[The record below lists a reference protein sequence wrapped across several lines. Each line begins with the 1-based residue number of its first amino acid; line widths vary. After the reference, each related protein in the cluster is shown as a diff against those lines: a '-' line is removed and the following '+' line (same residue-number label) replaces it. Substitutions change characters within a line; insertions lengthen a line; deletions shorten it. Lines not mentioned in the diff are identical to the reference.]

1 MNMSAIILNN
11 IGRIKMP
18 HFYTY
23 DDEFLLKVITIN
35 KDFLKLKEDNM
46 SSNSSKDFDIL
57 GLGEV
62 LLRLSPSNHERI
74 LNGETFEKR
83 AGGSE
88 LNVVSG
94 ASLLGLR
101 TGIITKLPYNE
112 IGKYVKNRIRF
123 TGVSDD
129 YIIYDQSRQARLGI
143 YYYEGGAAPRK
154 SVVVYDRGNS
164 SFSTLNVNEID
175 PSAFKKTKVFHVSGI
190 TMALNLNIREEVK
203 HLIREFKA
211 NGAMISFDVNFRA
224 NLWTE
229 AEAKEAITE
238 ILPYIDFLFISE
250 ETCRKMFGKTG
261 TMEEIMRGFSKEY
274 GCKMVASTQRT
285 VLSPTKHTWNST
297 IYSKESDSFYR
308 EDPYEEIE
316 VVDRIGSGDAYLAGV
331 LFGYIKFNDFQKAIE
346 FGNAMAAI
354 KNTVSGDLPV
364 SDFQEIT
371 RVINDRKTHNTS
383 EMVR

>member
-1 MNMSAIILNN
+1 M
-11 IGRIKMP
+11 
-18 HFYTY
+18 T
-23 DDEFLLKVITIN
+23 D
-35 KDFLKLKEDNM
+35 
-46 SSNSSKDFDIL
+46 SSNKEFDIL

-62 LLRLSPSNHERI
+62 LLRLSPSNKERI

-129 YIIYDQSRQARLGI
+129 YIIYDQSKEARLGI

-164 SFSTLNVNEID
+164 SFTTLKTSEID
-175 PSAFKKTKVFHVSGI
+175 ESAYAKTKVFHVSGI
-190 TMALNLNIREEVK
+190 TIALSKAIRDEVK
-203 HLIREFKA
+203 ELMKKFKE

-224 NLWTE
+224 SLWTE
-229 AEAKEAITE
+229 AEAKVIISE
-238 ILPYIDFLFISE
+238 ILPLIDFLFISE
-250 ETCRKMFGKTG
+250 ETFRKMFGKTG
-261 TMEEIMRGFSKEY
+261 TLEEIMKAFSEEY
-274 GCKMVASTQRT
+274 GCKMIASTQRT
-285 VLSPTKHTWNST
+285 VISPTRHTWNSV
-297 IYSKESDSFYR
+297 IYSKV
-308 EDPYEEIE
+308 EDKFFKEEPYEEIE
-316 VVDRIGSGDAYLAGV
+316 VIDRIGSGDAYLSGV
-331 LFGYIKFNDFQKAIE
+331 LFGYIKYNDFQKALE

-364 SDFQEIT
+364 SDFQEIS

>member
-1 MNMSAIILNN
+1 MS
-11 IGRIKMP
+11 G
-18 HFYTY
+18 
-23 DDEFLLKVITIN
+23 
-35 KDFLKLKEDNM
+35 
-46 SSNSSKDFDIL
+46 NSSKEFDIL

-62 LLRLSPSNHERI
+62 LLRLSPNNHERI

-164 SFSTLNVNEID
+164 SFSTLNINEID

-190 TMALNLNIREEVK
+190 TMALNLNIRDEVK
-203 HLIREFKA
+203 HLIKEFKE

-261 TMEEIMRGFSKEY
+261 TMEEIMRSFPKEY

-297 IYSKESDSFYR
+297 IYSAVNDTFYR

-316 VVDRIGSGDAYLAGV
+316 VVDRIGSGDAYVAGV
-331 LFGYIKFNDFQKAIE
+331 LFGYIKFNDFQKALE
-346 FGNAMAAI
+346 FGNAMSAI

>member
-1 MNMSAIILNN
+1 M
-11 IGRIKMP
+11 
-18 HFYTY
+18 
-23 DDEFLLKVITIN
+23 
-35 KDFLKLKEDNM
+35 DNTTK
-46 SSNSSKDFDIL
+46 KDFDVL

-62 LLRLSPSNHERI
+62 LLRLSPSSKERI

-94 ASLLGLR
+94 VSLLGLR

-129 YIIYDQSRQARLGI
+129 FIIYDQSKGARLGI

-164 SFSTLNVNEID
+164 SFTSIKVGEIN
-175 PSAFKKTKVFHVSGI
+175 PSAFSKTKFFHVSGI
-190 TMALNLNIREEVK
+190 TMALNQDLREEVK
-203 HLIREFKA
+203 ELIKEFKA

-224 NLWTE
+224 TLWSE
-229 AEAKEAITE
+229 AEAREAITE

-261 TMEEIMRGFSKEY
+261 TMDEIMKSFSKEY

-285 VLSPTKHTWNST
+285 VISPTRHTWNST
-297 IYSKESDSFYR
+297 IYSSEDDTFYS
-308 EDPYEEIE
+308 EEPYEEIE
-316 VVDRIGSGDAYLAGV
+316 VIDRIGSGDAYLSGV
-331 LFGYIKFNDFQKAIE
+331 LFGYIKYNDFQKALE
-346 FGNAMAAI
+346 FGNAMAAV

-364 SDFQEIT
+364 SDFQEIS
-371 RVINDRKTHNTS
+371 RIINDRKTHNTS

>member
-1 MNMSAIILNN
+1 MDSST
-11 IGRIKMP
+11 K
-18 HFYTY
+18 
-23 DDEFLLKVITIN
+23 
-35 KDFLKLKEDNM
+35 KE
-46 SSNSSKDFDIL
+46 FDIV

-62 LLRLSPSNHERI
+62 LLRLSPSNKERI

-123 TGVSDD
+123 TAVSDD
-129 YIIYDQSRQARLGI
+129 YIIYDQSPEARLGI

-164 SFSTLNVNEID
+164 SFASLKVNEIN
-175 PSAFKKTKVFHVSGI
+175 PEVYRKTKVFHVSGI
-190 TMALNLNIREEVK
+190 TLALSKNIREEVK
-203 HLIREFKA
+203 ELIKEFKA

-224 NLWTE
+224 SLWTE
-229 AEAKEAITE
+229 AEARETITE

-250 ETCRKMFGKTG
+250 ETCRKMFARTG
-261 TMEEIMRGFSKEY
+261 TLNEIMKSFAAEY
-274 GCKMVASTQRT
+274 GCKMVASTKRT
-285 VLSPTKHTWNST
+285 VISPTRHTWNSL
-297 IYSKESDSFYR
+297 IYSREEDKFYS

-331 LFGYIKFNDFQKAIE
+331 LFGYIKYSDFQKALE

-364 SDFQEIT
+364 SDFQEIS

-383 EMVR
+383 EMIR